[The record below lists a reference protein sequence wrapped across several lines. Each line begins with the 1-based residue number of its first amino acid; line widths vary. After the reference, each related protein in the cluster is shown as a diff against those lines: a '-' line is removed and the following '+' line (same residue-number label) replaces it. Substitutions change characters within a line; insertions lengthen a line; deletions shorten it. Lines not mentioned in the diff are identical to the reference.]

1 MAKIAIVAA
10 LLFALHGL
18 ARNACVHRNYGKGST
33 VCVCTEE
40 HCDLLGSVEK
50 QETGVAGVY
59 ESSKD
64 GSRFLSTTIEF
75 SQVDINFTALPR
87 THSVIRVTPNVTYQ
101 EIIGFGGSF
110 TDAAGSNLL
119 RLREPLRTRLLEA
132 YYSEEGLNYNLGRVP
147 IASCD
152 FSMRVYSY
160 DDVSDDFELANFS
173 LGPED
178 INLKIPFIQQAH
190 EMNKTDPL
198 WLIASPWSAPAW
210 MKTNSH
216 MSGRGTL
223 RGSPNGTYYKTWAQY
238 FIKFLD
244 AYKDHNVSF
253 WGLTPQNEPTS
264 GFVPFYPFQTMGFTA
279 ASQRDFIKFDLGPAL
294 ETAGYGADKVKLLIL
309 DDQRAFLPYWAN
321 VVLADA
327 EAAKYVSGIAF
338 HWYWNHIR
346 GAHVL
351 TQTHKRHPD
360 KFLLATEAC
369 EGSSSLSKNRVILG
383 SWKRAESYALDIIQ
397 DLHHWTT
404 GWIDWN
410 LALDTMGG
418 PNWAH
423 NYVDAPIIVNVT
435 SKEFYQQPMY
445 YALAHFSKFLPRVWP
460 LKIIRALIK
469 KTVTRGTVPVL
480 QRLSHSAVSHPTQLQ
495 QEDPEM
501 WELLKE
507 EKQRQVSGLELIA
520 SENFASQSV
529 LEALG
534 SCLNN
539 KYSEGYPGVRYYG
552 GTEVVDKIELLC
564 QKRALEAFS
573 LDPSKW
579 GVNVQPYSG
588 SPANFAAYTAVLQ
601 PHDRIMGLD
610 LPDGGHLTHGYM
622 TDQKRIS
629 ATSIYFESMGYKLNV
644 CDDVKAILMAD
655 MAHISGLVAAKVI
668 PSPFEYADLVTTTT
682 HKTLRGS
689 RAGLIFFRKGV
700 KEVDKKGKEIMY
712 DLEQKVN
719 FAVFPSLQGGPH
731 NHAIASVAVALKQAT
746 TPEFREYQEQVLKNA
761 KAMATALVERG
772 HTIVSGG
779 TDNHLLLLDLRPRGL
794 DGARLEAVMN
804 ECNITANKNT
814 CPGDKSALVPGG
826 IRLGKSAFPLNSV
839 LKVVKSL

>member
-1 MAKIAIVAA
+1 MSKIAIIAA
-10 LLFALHGL
+10 LLFALYGL
-18 ARNACVHRNYGKGST
+18 VRNACVHRNYGKGST
-33 VCVCTEE
+33 VCVCTAE
-40 HCDLLGSVEK
+40 HCDLLGSVAK

-87 THSVIRVTPNVTYQ
+87 THSVIRITPNVTYQ

-119 RLREPLRTRLLEA
+119 RLKEPLRTKLLEA

-178 INLKIPFIQQAH
+178 IYLKIPFIQQAH
-190 EMNKTDPL
+190 ELNKTDPL

-210 MKTNSH
+210 MKTNSD

-238 FIKFLD
+238 FVKFLD
-244 AYKDHNVSF
+244 AYKDHSVSF

-294 ETAGYGADKVKLLIL
+294 LAGGYGADKVKLLIL

-321 VVLADA
+321 VVLADT
-327 EAAKYVSGIAF
+327 EAAKYVSGIGF

-351 TQTHKRHPD
+351 TETHKRHPN

-369 EGSSSLSKNRVILG
+369 EGSTSLSKNRVILG

-397 DLHHWTT
+397 DMHHWTT

-445 YALAHFSKFLPRVWP
+445 YALAHFSKFLPRGSK
-460 LKIIRALIK
+460 KIESEPARKLETIAFLRPDNAI
-469 KTVTRGTVPVL
+469 VL
-480 QRLSHSAVSHPTQLQ
+480 V
-495 QEDPEM
+495 
-501 WELLKE
+501 
-507 EKQRQVSGLELIA
+507 I
-520 SENFASQSV
+520 
-529 LEALG
+529 
-534 SCLNN
+534 LNRRSSLRT
-539 KYSEGYPGVRYYG
+539 Y
-552 GTEVVDKIELLC
+552 TVVDEQL
-564 QKRALEAFS
+564 
-573 LDPSKW
+573 
-579 GVNVQPYSG
+579 
-588 SPANFAAYTAVLQ
+588 
-601 PHDRIMGLD
+601 
-610 LPDGGHLTHGYM
+610 GHLNY
-622 TDQKRIS
+622 
-629 ATSIYFESMGYKLNV
+629 SI
-644 CDDVKAILMAD
+644 
-655 MAHISGLVAAKVI
+655 
-668 PSPFEYADLVTTTT
+668 
-682 HKTLRGS
+682 
-689 RAGLIFFRKGV
+689 
-700 KEVDKKGKEIMY
+700 
-712 DLEQKVN
+712 
-719 FAVFPSLQGGPH
+719 
-731 NHAIASVAVALKQAT
+731 
-746 TPEFREYQEQVLKNA
+746 
-761 KAMATALVERG
+761 
-772 HTIVSGG
+772 
-779 TDNHLLLLDLRPRGL
+779 
-794 DGARLEAVMN
+794 
-804 ECNITANKNT
+804 
-814 CPGDKSALVPGG
+814 PG
-826 IRLGKSAFPLNSV
+826 NSIQTYIWW
-839 LKVVKSL
+839 LP